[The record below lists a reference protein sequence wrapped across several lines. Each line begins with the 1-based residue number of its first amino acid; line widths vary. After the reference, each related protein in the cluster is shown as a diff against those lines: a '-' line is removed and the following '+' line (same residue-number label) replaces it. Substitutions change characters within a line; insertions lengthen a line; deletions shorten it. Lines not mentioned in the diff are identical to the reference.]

1 MAVCLRCEWEGPLPA
16 PERCPSCGVPLF
28 EAGMR
33 PATRSRSRT
42 TRSGTAVLEAEVVE
56 QRHEPEGPARATR
69 RRWALPLALVLVA
82 AAILLLP
89 RQDPPRPA
97 RPGVANPPPQTLRFI
112 ALPPGLS
119 DRTVN
124 RPVRIAFS
132 ATQPVPEDRAQ
143 LFQLWRLD
151 LPTGELTPGPIVGD
165 VLLIRYAP
173 DDSGR
178 LAFLVSGGG
187 LFVLDGFLASRPTWV
202 DGGVSA
208 FDFAPGGA
216 LVYAKVERR
225 SAPGGG
231 APAAVRLSTVEPG
244 RTTPSRVRS
253 RTIHRLN
260 LRGYAVRGWEL
271 IGWGVREGQEQAIAW
286 NVRDGRV
293 RRAPEFRL
301 VPRARSRAGSWEL
314 GARGLRRI
322 SRAIPRDPAHL
333 AVSGDLA
340 FWAGDDGLAVAERDG
355 GGSFVVELPSRFPI
369 PTGPVAAT
377 RGR

>member
-33 PATRSRSRT
+33 PATRSRART
-42 TRSGTAVLEAEVVE
+42 AQGGTAVLEAEVVE
-56 QRHEPEGPARATR
+56 RRSEPEGPPRPSP
-69 RRWALPLALVLVA
+69 RRWALPLALVAVA
-82 AAILLLP
+82 AAIPLLP
-89 RQDPPRPA
+89 RQEAPRPA
-97 RPGVANPPPQTLRFI
+97 RPGVANPPSQTLRFI
-112 ALPPGLS
+112 GLPPGLS
-119 DRTVN
+119 DRTVD

-165 VLLIRYAP
+165 VLLMRYAP

-202 DGGVSA
+202 DGEVNA
-208 FDFAPGGA
+208 FDFAPGGT

-231 APAAVRLSTVEPG
+231 ALAAVRLTAVEPG
-244 RTTPSRVRS
+244 RTTPSTVRS

-271 IGWGVREGQEQAIAW
+271 IGWGVRDGEEQAIAW

-293 RRAPEFRL
+293 RRAPELRL
-301 VPRARSRAGSWEL
+301 TPRARSGAGSWEL
-314 GARGLRRI
+314 GARGVGRI
-322 SRAIPRDPAHL
+322 SRSFPRDPAHL
-333 AVSGDLA
+333 AVSGGLA
-340 FWAGDDGLAVAERDG
+340 FWAGGDGLTVAERDG
-355 GGSFVVELPSRFPI
+355 GRSFVVELPPRFPI